1 MKRKLSALF
10 IVVACLLLLT
20 ACASDGVVDSG
31 LSHGT
36 YAINQNADM
45 PQITFDILDRS
56 ESVHG
61 SFCYQDGDMQI
72 SGTTRIKN
80 GYVILTPQN
89 SDAEYRF
96 EIVSYDVIIFRLKK
110 SSVLYRADGITPI
123 EDGTSFHFTG
133 ER

>member
-1 MKRKLSALF
+1 MKRKLLALF
-10 IVVACLLLLT
+10 LAAICVLLLT

-36 YAINQNADM
+36 YAIGQNADM
-45 PQITFDILDRS
+45 PQITFDLLDNA
-56 ESVHG
+56 EAVHG
-61 SFCYQDGDMQI
+61 SFCYQDGAMQI

-96 EIVSYDVIIFRLKK
+96 EIMGYDTLIFRLQK
-110 SSVLYRADGITPI
+110 SSALYRSDGTTPI
-123 EDGTSFHFTG
+123 ADGTSFHFTG
-133 ER
+133 EH

>member
-1 MKRKLSALF
+1 MKRKLFAF
-10 IVVACLLLLT
+10 FVVVASVFMMT
-20 ACASDGVVDSG
+20 ACGSGTINSG
-31 LSHGT
+31 LSQGT
-36 YAINQNADM
+36 YAISQNADM
-45 PQITFDILDRS
+45 PQITFDLLDRS

-61 SFCYQDGDMQI
+61 SFCYQDGAMQI

-110 SSVLYRADGITPI
+110 SSALYRADGITPI